1 MDIEAI
7 YNAYLKNENS
17 LRERDENV
25 FHASSAGSCYR
36 KQMYSYYSFPSD
48 EKDGTSFR
56 ILRLGTIVHKDVEE
70 ALIKYQDKLAEMQN
84 ANKYEMPIWR
94 SVYVEEKIKIEDL
107 EVVGTYDAG
116 ELIDDNTQDT
126 SEFNLYD
133 LKTAAAYKWTTKF
146 GRKQNRMPN
155 ADLNYKLQLGTYAL
169 GIRRKYEPDRINMY
183 LVWYNKNTS
192 QMREQLVSPEWID
205 KALEYWIEVHEMKED
220 MGKGFEDELV
230 PMISYGVPM
239 QDWECRYCQYYS
251 ICPSTLADKKKY

>member
-1 MDIEAI
+1 MDIEQI
-7 YNAYLKNENS
+7 YNAYLKQQDS
-17 LRERDENV
+17 LRERDKNV
-25 FHASSAGSCYR
+25 FHASSAGSCLR
-36 KQMYSYYSFPSD
+36 KQMYSYYDFPSD
-48 EKDGTSFR
+48 EKDGNSFR
-56 ILRLGTIVHKDVEE
+56 ILRLGTIVHSDVEK
-70 ALIKYQDKLAEMQN
+70 ALSSYQDKLAEMEIKD
-84 ANKYEMPIWR
+84 APIKR
-94 SVYVEEKIKIEDL
+94 SIHIEEKIKIEQL
-107 EVVGTYDAG
+107 EVTGTFDAG
-116 ELIDDNTQDT
+116 EMIDDKVNNANYK
-126 SEFNLYD
+126 EFNLYD

-192 QMREQLVSPEWID
+192 QMREQLVSSEWID

-220 MGKGFEDELV
+220 MGKEFEDELV